1 MDTMI
6 DKWIKELESK
16 RPALLSLMQMKHGL
30 YLTLSNSGLT
40 ASTASLASTD
50 GASSSD
56 ESENGSLDVAVTHN
70 LSKPKRA
77 LSERPLEVAVGPS
90 EE

>member
-30 YLTLSNSGLT
+30 YLHGLAGQHRRRLVVGRVRERVAGRGRDAQPVETEESFEREAAGGRRRAFRGVT
-40 ASTASLASTD
+40 AA
-50 GASSSD
+50 
-56 ESENGSLDVAVTHN
+56 
-70 LSKPKRA
+70 
-77 LSERPLEVAVGPS
+77 
-90 EE
+90 